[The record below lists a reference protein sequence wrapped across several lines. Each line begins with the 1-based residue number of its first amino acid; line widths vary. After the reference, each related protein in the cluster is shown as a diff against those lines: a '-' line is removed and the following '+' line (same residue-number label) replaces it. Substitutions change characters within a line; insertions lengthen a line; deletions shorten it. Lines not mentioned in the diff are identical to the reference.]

1 MHRKRPLLLLLLSFG
16 LIFGV
21 YGQDKK
27 PGDEDEVIK
36 VKTQLVD
43 VPFAVVSPNGVPV
56 RGLKASNLIVYEDG
70 KPQEIADFSTTS
82 EPFEVK
88 IGRAHV

>member
-36 VKTQLVD
+36 VKTQLVETNT
-43 VPFAVVSPNGVPV
+43 PNDK
-56 RGLKASNLIVYEDG
+56 LAG
-70 KPQEIADFSTTS
+70 K
-82 EPFEVK
+82 
-88 IGRAHV
+88 G